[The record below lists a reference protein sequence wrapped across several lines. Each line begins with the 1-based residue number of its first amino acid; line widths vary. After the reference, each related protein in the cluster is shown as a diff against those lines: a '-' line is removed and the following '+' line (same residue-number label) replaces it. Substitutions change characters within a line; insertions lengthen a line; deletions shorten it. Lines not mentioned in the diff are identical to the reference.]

1 MDICNINTC
10 YFSFNRIDKP
20 LPFLDI
26 NIVVYI
32 ICVDDDIILFYFGV
46 T

>member
-1 MDICNINTC
+1 MDICNINTY

-20 LPFLDI
+20 LPFFDI

>member
-1 MDICNINTC
+1 MDICNINTY
-10 YFSFNRIDKP
+10 YFSFNRLDKS
-20 LPFLDI
+20 LPFFDI
-26 NIVVYI
+26 NIVVYT